1 MNYYAVILGTIW
13 ICVAFLNMKNLVLG
27 ILAILLTTSGAFAQ
41 ILAPNANKPPTKPED
56 TEVYEPV
63 PKVVQTRKP
72 FDTPPSD
79 AVILF
84 DGKNLDQW
92 ESAKDKSA

>member
-1 MNYYAVILGTIW
+1 
-13 ICVAFLNMKNLVLG
+13 MKTLVLSM
-27 ILAILLTTSGAFAQ
+27 LAIVFTTSGAFAQ
-41 ILAPNANKPPTKPED
+41 ILSPTGNKPPTKPED

-63 PKVVQTRKP
+63 PKVVHADKA

-84 DGKNLDQW
+84 DGKNLDEW
-92 ESAKDKSA
+92 ISAKDKSLLNGK